1 MSSARKNR
9 RVQSSF
15 AAPAVPQET
24 DASQTKSQ
32 WNRVTV
38 NISAAR
44 FESQIIC
51 SNRNKS
57 HLVIFPAG
65 FIVLGFFVVCSSE
78 RKEGQ
83 AQRPGYCHSIA
94 EPFWKSPL
102 SVCFSLPPLSVFPYG
117 CMRWKAS
124 SYNFQVAQRQQ
135 PPPPL
140 PTHIHTPS
148 QKKKIRMSKANSN
161 DWKCQWEK
169 VQYIH

>member
-1 MSSARKNR
+1 MFFHNSRRRTNIMSSARKNR
-9 RVQSSF
+9 RVQSSS

-24 DASQTKSQ
+24 DASQTKSR

-78 RKEGQ
+78 REEGQ

-102 SVCFSLPPLSVFPYG
+102 SVCFSLYSHMAARDGRLPLIISKLHKGKPPTP
-117 CMRWKAS
+117 A
-124 SYNFQVAQRQQ
+124 
-135 PPPPL
+135 L
-140 PTHIHTPS
+140 PTHTHTHTLS
-148 QKKKIRMSKANSN
+148 EKKIRM
-161 DWKCQWEK
+161 
-169 VQYIH
+169 